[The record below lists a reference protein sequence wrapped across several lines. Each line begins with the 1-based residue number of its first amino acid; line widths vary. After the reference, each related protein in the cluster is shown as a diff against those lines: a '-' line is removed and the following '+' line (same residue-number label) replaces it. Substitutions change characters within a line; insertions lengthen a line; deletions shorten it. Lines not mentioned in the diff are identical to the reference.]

1 MEPRGMRAAVSTIS
15 VRGVAVG
22 ALAALAAAG
31 CGSSG
36 SGDPVAH
43 TASTAPAPS
52 CLPGTLNQSAKLPG
66 VPVEVTPGPGTT
78 TADPG
83 TQISFLGVPASRIS
97 SVSVTGAHSGSHSG
111 RLRGYS
117 QGDGASFVPARP
129 FSAGERVTVHAVV
142 DSRRVSFSF
151 GVDTPYPTS
160 AVALFPGSTAAPA
173 DYHSLYSLPG
183 VQVPNLTVTTAD
195 RDPAAG
201 DLFTTEGPGPG
212 RYGPL
217 IFAPSGR
224 LIWFN
229 QLAPGVVAEDLN
241 VQSFENARD
250 LTFWAGK
257 VLELGYGEGED
268 IVMNSHY
275 QTVATVTGG
284 NGLRADLHEFQIA
297 PHDVA
302 YITAYNTIRCDLK
315 PAGGLANA
323 SIIDAT
329 LEEIDMKSGLVRWEW
344 HSLDHVA
351 AGESEFSP
359 PSNSRPWDYFHLN
372 SIDPEPDGDILISAR
387 NTWAEYQLAA
397 GTGQILWRLGGAKS
411 SFKLGPGV
419 QTAWQHDARI
429 QPDGQITIFDDGS
442 TPPVHTQSRAVRIA
456 LDFKTHQARLVL
468 AYTHPNPPLLG
479 ASQGNMQT
487 LPDGNTVVDYGGV
500 PTLSEYAKNGSLLF
514 DAHLPFD
521 MASYRGY
528 RYQWSGQPRGAPAL
542 AAYANNTAE
551 ETIVHMS
558 WNGAT
563 DVASWE
569 LLAGRKP
576 GSLAPQ
582 AKVTATDFETSAILP
597 KSYPY
602 VAVAA
607 LDSSGHVL
615 ASSPAVAVKSY
626 NASLP

>member
-1 MEPRGMRAAVSTIS
+1 MRAAASIIS
-15 VRGVAVG
+15 VRGAVV

-31 CGSSG
+31 CGSTASSG
-36 SGDPVAH
+36 PVAH
-43 TASTAPAPS
+43 TASTAAAPS
-52 CLPGTLNQSAKLPG
+52 CLPSKLNQSAKLPG
-66 VPVEVTPGPGTT
+66 VPVEVTPGPGST
-78 TADPG
+78 TADPA
-83 TQISFLGVPASRIS
+83 TQISFLGVPASKIA
-97 SVSVTGAHSGSHSG
+97 SVSVKGTRSGSHSG

-129 FSAGERVTVHAVV
+129 FSAGEQVTVQAVV
-142 DSRRVSFSF
+142 DSKKVSFSF

-160 AVALFPGSTAAPA
+160 EVAQFPNSTAAPA
-173 DYHSLYSLPG
+173 DYQSLYSMPG

-201 DLFTTEGPGPG
+201 DLFTTDGPGPG

-217 IFAPSGR
+217 IYAPSGR
-224 LIWFN
+224 LIWFD

-241 VQSFENARD
+241 VQSFENSRD

-284 NGLRADLHEFQIA
+284 NGLKADLHEFQIA
-297 PHDVA
+297 PHNVA

-323 SIIDAT
+323 AIIDAT
-329 LEEIDMKSGLVRWEW
+329 IEEVDLRSGLVRWEW
-344 HSLDHVA
+344 HSLDHVGT
-351 AGESEFSP
+351 GESQFSAP
-359 PSNSRPWDYFHLN
+359 NNSRPWDYFHLN
-372 SIDPEPDGDILISAR
+372 SIDPEPGGDVLISAR
-387 NTWAEYQLAA
+387 NTWAEYQLDGA
-397 GTGQILWRLGGAKS
+397 TGQILWRLGGTKS

-419 QTAWQHDARI
+419 ETAWQHDARI

-442 TPPVHTQSRAVRIA
+442 TPPVHSQSRAVRIA

-487 LPDGNTVVDYGGV
+487 LSDGNTIVDYGGV
-500 PTLSEYAKNGSLLF
+500 PELSEYAKNGSLLF
-514 DAHLPFD
+514 DAHLPYD

-528 RYQWSGQPRGAPAL
+528 RYQWSGQPHSAPAL
-542 AAYANNTAE
+542 AAYENNTSE
-551 ETIVHMS
+551 ETILHMS

-563 DVASWE
+563 DVAAWE
-569 LLAGRKP
+569 LLAGKKP
-576 GSLAPQ
+576 RALTPQ
-582 AKVTATDFETSAILP
+582 ARVAATEFESTAILP
-597 KSYPY
+597 KSYAY
-602 VAVAA
+602 AAVAA
-607 LDSSGHVL
+607 LDSSGRVL
-615 ASSPAVAVKSY
+615 ASSPAVTVKSY
-626 NASLP
+626 KASLP

>member
-1 MEPRGMRAAVSTIS
+1 MRAASSTIS
-15 VRGVAVG
+15 VRVA
-22 ALAALAAAG
+22 ALAALAALTAAG
-31 CGSSG
+31 CGSSSS
-36 SGDPVAH
+36 SGPVAH
-43 TASTAPAPS
+43 AAATAAAPS
-52 CLPGTLNQSAKLPG
+52 CLPDKLNQSAKLPG

-83 TQISFLGVPASRIS
+83 TQISFLGVPASKIA
-97 SVSVTGAHSGSHSG
+97 SVSVTGAHSGTHAG

-129 FSAGERVTVHAVV
+129 FSIGEQVTVHAVV
-142 DSRRVSFSF
+142 DGTKVSFSF

-160 AVALFPGSTAAPA
+160 AVTQFPNSTAAPA
-173 DYHSLYSLPG
+173 DYHSLYTLPG

-195 RDPAAG
+195 RDPGAG

-212 RYGPL
+212 RYGPM
-217 IFAPSGR
+217 IYAPSGR
-224 LIWFN
+224 LIWFD
-229 QLAPGVVAEDLN
+229 QLARGVVGEDLN
-241 VQSFENARD
+241 VQSFRNARD
-250 LTFWAGK
+250 LTFWEGK
-257 VLELGYGEGED
+257 VLQLGFGEGED
-268 IVMNSHY
+268 VVMNSQY

-284 NGLRADLHEFQIA
+284 NGLKADLHEFQIA
-297 PHDVA
+297 PHDIA
-302 YITAYNTIRCDLK
+302 YITAYNTIRCNLK
-315 PAGGLANA
+315 AAGGLANA
-323 SIIDAT
+323 AIIDAT
-329 LEEIDMKSGLVRWEW
+329 IEEIDMKNGLVRWEW
-344 HSLDHVA
+344 HSLDHVGT
-351 AGESEFSP
+351 GESEFSAP
-359 PSNSRPWDYFHLN
+359 NNSRPWDYFHLN
-372 SIDPEPDGDILISAR
+372 SIDPEPGGEILISAR

-397 GTGQILWRLGGAKS
+397 GTGQIQWRLGGTKS

-419 QTAWQHDARI
+419 ETAWQHDARM

-442 TPPVHTQSRAVRIA
+442 TPPVHSQSRAVRIA

-500 PTLSEYAKNGSLLF
+500 PALSEYAKNGSLLF

-528 RYQWSGQPRGAPAL
+528 RYQWSAQPHSPPVL
-542 AAYANNTAE
+542 AAYDNNTAE

-563 DVASWE
+563 GVASWE
-569 LLAGRKP
+569 LLAGKKP
-576 GSLAPQ
+576 GSLATQ
-582 AKVTATDFETSAILP
+582 AKVVATDFETSSILP
-597 KSYPY
+597 KSYAY
-602 VAVAA
+602 AAVRA

-615 ASSPAVAVKSY
+615 ASSPTVAVKSY
-626 NASLP
+626 HASLP

>member
-1 MEPRGMRAAVSTIS
+1 MRAAVST
-15 VRGVAVG
+15 VGMRGAGVA
-22 ALAALAAAG
+22 ALVTLAAAG
-31 CGSSG
+31 CGASGSSG
-36 SGDPVAH
+36 PVGHA
-43 TASTAPAPS
+43 ASTAAAPS
-52 CLPGTLNQSAKLPG
+52 CLPAKLNQSAKLPG
-66 VPVEVTPGPGTT
+66 VPAEVTPGPGTT

-83 TQISFLGVPASRIS
+83 TQISFLGVPASKIV
-97 SVSVTGAHSGSHSG
+97 SVSVTGAHSGTHSG

-129 FSAGERVTVHAVV
+129 FSAGEQVRVHAVV
-142 DSRRVSFSF
+142 DGKNVSFSF

-160 AVALFPGSTAAPA
+160 AGTQFPDSTAAPA

-217 IFAPSGR
+217 IYSPSGR
-224 LIWFN
+224 LIWFD

-241 VQSFENARD
+241 VQSVGNTRD

-257 VLELGYGEGED
+257 VLQLGFGEGED

-284 NGLRADLHEFQIA
+284 NGLKADLHEFQIA

-323 SIIDAT
+323 AIIDAAI
-329 LEEIDMKSGLVRWEW
+329 EEIDMKSGLVRWEW

-351 AGESEFSP
+351 TGESEFSAP
-359 PSNSRPWDYFHLN
+359 NNPRPWDYFHLN
-372 SIDPEPDGDILISAR
+372 SIDPEPGGEVLISAR
-387 NTWAEYQLAA
+387 NTWAEYQLAGA
-397 GTGQILWRLGGAKS
+397 TGQIQWRLGGQKS

-419 QTAWQHDARI
+419 ETAWQHDARM
-429 QPDGQITIFDDGS
+429 QPDGQITLFDDGS
-442 TPPVHTQSRAVRIA
+442 TPPVHSQSRAVRIA
-456 LDFKTHQARLVL
+456 IDFKTHQARLVL

-500 PTLSEYAKNGSLLF
+500 PSLSEYAKNGSLLF

-528 RYQWSGQPRGAPAL
+528 RYQWSAQPHDAPAL
-542 AAYANNTAE
+542 AAYDNNTAE

-563 DVASWE
+563 GVASWE
-569 LLAGRKP
+569 VLAGKKP
-576 GSLAPQ
+576 GSLAAQ
-582 AKVTATDFETSAILP
+582 AKVAATDFETSSILP
-597 KSYPY
+597 KGYAY
-602 VAVAA
+602 VAVRA

-615 ASSPAVAVKSY
+615 ASSPTVAVKSY

>member
-1 MEPRGMRAAVSTIS
+1 MGPRGMRAAASRIS
-15 VRGVAVG
+15 VPGVSLA

-31 CGSSG
+31 CGAGSSSG
-36 SGDPVAH
+36 PVAH
-43 TASTAPAPS
+43 AASAAAAPS
-52 CLPGTLNQSAKLPG
+52 CLSARLNQSAKLPG
-66 VPVEVTPGPGTT
+66 APVEVTPGPGTD
-78 TADPG
+78 TADPS
-83 TQISFLGVPASRIS
+83 TQISFLGVPASKIS
-97 SVSVTGAHSGSHSG
+97 SVTVTGAHSGTHSG
-111 RLRGYS
+111 VLRGYS

-129 FSAGERVTVHAVV
+129 FSAGEQVTVRASVEGKPY
-142 DSRRVSFSF
+142 SYAF

-160 AVALFPGSTAAPA
+160 AVEPFPNATASPA
-173 DYHSLYSLPG
+173 DYHSLYTLPG

-195 RDPAAG
+195 RDPGAG

-217 IFAPSGR
+217 IYAPSGR
-224 LIWFN
+224 LIWFD

-241 VQSFENARD
+241 VQSFESARD
-250 LTFWAGK
+250 LTFWEGK
-257 VLELGYGEGED
+257 VLELGFGEGED

-275 QTVATVTGG
+275 QTVATITGG
-284 NGLRADLHEFQIA
+284 NGLKADLHEFQIA

-315 PAGGLANA
+315 PAGGLADA
-323 SIIDAT
+323 AIIDAT
-329 LEEIDMKSGLVRWEW
+329 VEEIDMKSGLVRWEW
-344 HSLDHVA
+344 HSLDHVGP
-351 AGESEFSP
+351 GESQFSAP
-359 PSNSRPWDYFHLN
+359 NNSRPWDYFHLN
-372 SIDPEPDGDILISAR
+372 SIDPEPNGDVLISAR

-397 GTGQILWRLGGAKS
+397 GTGQILWRLGGTKS

-419 QTAWQHDARI
+419 QTAWQHDARM

-456 LDFKTHQARLVL
+456 LDFKTHKATLVL

-500 PTLSEYAKNGSLLF
+500 PALSEYAKNGSLLF

-528 RYQWSGQPRGAPAL
+528 RYPWSAQPQSAPAL
-542 AAYANNTAE
+542 AAYENNTAE

-569 LLAGRKP
+569 VLAGKKP
-576 GSLAPQ
+576 GSLASE
-582 AKVTATDFETSAILP
+582 AKVAATDFETSSILP
-597 KSYPY
+597 KSYAY
-602 VAVAA
+602 VAVRA
-607 LDSSGHVL
+607 LDSSGHIL
-615 ASSPAVAVKSY
+615 ASSATLAVKSY
-626 NASLP
+626 DASLP